1 MFYISQREWKHLPSS
16 HHSFQKIN
24 IFMKFK
30 KDREQTFN
38 TSQTFTFSYLQMTMS
53 KRCNKM
59 TFLIWSLLHLIN
71 PGDIFPSR
79 LLKSTTVVNKGGSV
93 SLPPRSGS
101 VWWWRCQEGGW
112 SKEGLGRQAQFCHSS
127 RYFGEQHFCT

>member
-1 MFYISQREWKHLPSS
+1 MFYICQREWKYLPSS

-24 IFMKFK
+24 IFMTFK

-38 TSQTFTFSYLQMTMS
+38 TSQTFKFSYLQMTTS
-53 KRCNKM
+53 KRCNKT

-71 PGDIFPSR
+71 PEIFFPPDFSRAQLWLTRGDVSVCHPA
-79 LLKSTTVVNKGGSV
+79 VGVCGG
-93 SLPPRSGS
+93 RGA
-101 VWWWRCQEGGW
+101 RKEAGARRGW
-112 SKEGLGRQAQFCHSS
+112 GRQAQFCHSS